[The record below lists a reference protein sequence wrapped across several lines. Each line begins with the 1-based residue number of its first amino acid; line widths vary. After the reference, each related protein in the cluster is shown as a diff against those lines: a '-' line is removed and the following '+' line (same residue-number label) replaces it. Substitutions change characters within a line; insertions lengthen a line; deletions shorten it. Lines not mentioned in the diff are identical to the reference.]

1 MAKNL
6 LVTGATGKQGG
17 ALISALLASNAA
29 AEFAIHAVTR
39 NPSSAAAKSLASKPN
54 VKVIR
59 GDLSDP
65 DALFTEGGVQFW
77 GVYSVQVPM
86 GQGQSPV
93 TEEKQGIQLV
103 DAAIAHGH
111 VKHFVYTS
119 ADRGGPKS
127 SSNPT
132 NIPHF
137 ISKFHIEKH
146 LVEKA
151 KGSSMG
157 YTIFRPVAFLENL
170 TNDFA
175 GKCTHL
181 SPACATADWLMT
193 VMFCSHP

>member
-1 MAKNL
+1 LSSAAIMAKNL

-17 ALISALLASNAA
+17 ALISALLASQSA
-29 AEFAIHAVTR
+29 AEFAIYAVTR

-54 VKVIR
+54 VKVIK
-59 GDLSDP
+59 GDLNDP
-65 DALFTEGGVQFW
+65 EALFKDEGVNFW
-77 GVYSVQVPM
+77 GVYSVQAVM

-93 TEEKQGIQLV
+93 TEEKQGIQLI
-103 DAAIAHGH
+103 DAAISHGH

-127 SSNPT
+127 SSTPT
-132 NIPHF
+132 NVPHF
-137 ISKFHIEKH
+137 ISKYHVEKH
-146 LVEKA
+146 LVQMA

-175 GKCTHL
+175 GK
-181 SPACATADWLMT
+181 
-193 VMFCSHP
+193 